1 MPFWNEGKFLRE
13 AIESVLA
20 QTYDT
25 WQLFLVDDGSIDTST
40 SIALWYAEHWPQKV
54 RYLEHRGHGNLGA
67 SAARNLGISQAEGSY
82 IAFLDADDV
91 WLPRTLEEQVAILD
105 SHPEAGMVYGAT
117 EWWYSWAGNPEDGA
131 IDRIP
136 DLGVAPNTLLRPPIL
151 LTLMLQDSIAV
162 PWLQATLMVRRD
174 LAQAVGGFE
183 DSIRRVFTDQA
194 FYAKLLLRASAFV
207 SGECWGRYR
216 QHADSSCSLAKRRG
230 ERNSARLYYLRWLKR
245 YLSEERITNPEV
257 WRALRLKWRR
267 HHRPFIFKLI
277 RRLRSHFNPGRTV
290 RGL

>member
-1 MPFWNEGKFLRE
+1 MNKNPLVSTIMPFWNEGKFLRE

-162 PWLQATLMVRRD
+162 PCTCSVMVDAISPR
-174 LAQAVGGFE
+174 LLV
-183 DSIRRVFTDQA
+183 DSKTPFVVFLPIKRSMRNYFLEHLPLSPESAGADTVNMRIQVV
-194 FYAKLLLRASAFV
+194 LLRKGGASVIPPGFIT
-207 SGECWGRYR
+207 SGG
-216 QHADSSCSLAKRRG
+216 
-230 ERNSARLYYLRWLKR
+230 
-245 YLSEERITNPEV
+245 
-257 WRALRLKWRR
+257 
-267 HHRPFIFKLI
+267 
-277 RRLRSHFNPGRTV
+277 
-290 RGL
+290 